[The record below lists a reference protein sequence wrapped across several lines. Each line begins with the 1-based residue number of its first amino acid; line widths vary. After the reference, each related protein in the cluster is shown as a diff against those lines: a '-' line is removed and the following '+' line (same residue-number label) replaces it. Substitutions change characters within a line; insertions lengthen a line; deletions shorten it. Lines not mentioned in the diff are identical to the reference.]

1 MNLIPYRKRPV
12 KEIAM
17 KITRVEPIFC
27 DGGWCAWTYVKIQTD
42 AGVTGYGECTD
53 WGNPIGVA
61 GCIRDLERVL
71 LGKDPLANGKLYG
84 DMYWLTKQSPGGVAQ
99 KAMAGIDV
107 ALWDIKGKALG
118 VPVYTLLGGPVRD
131 RIRLYWSHCSTYRAR
146 YSELLGTPPLKT
158 MQDITNLSREAV
170 SRGYTALKT
179 NIVVPGEPAHVIG
192 SQDSNL
198 SSETLAATVNLIRT
212 FREAVGDKVDI
223 GLDVNFN
230 FRTEGFIKIARALEP
245 FNLMWLELDTYDPEA
260 LLQVKEASHIP
271 ICSAENLFTM
281 RGYKPFL
288 DRHAMDIAMI
298 DISWNGLSEGMR
310 IAALADINEI
320 MVAPHNFYSHLSTF
334 ACTHFCATVPNMKIM
349 EIDVDSAPWRDDI
362 VTDLPVIEKGYIK
375 ISQKPGLGTE
385 LNEKEI
391 AKHPWPK

>member
-1 MNLIPYRKRPV
+1 
-12 KEIAM
+12 M

-53 WGNPIGVA
+53 WGNPLGVA
-61 GCIRDLERVL
+61 GCVRDLERVL
-71 LGKDPLANGKLYG
+71 LGKDPLANGKLYW
-84 DMYWLTKQSPGGVAQ
+84 DMYWLTKQSPGGIAQ

-146 YSELLGTPPLKT
+146 YPALLGTPPLRT
-158 MQDITNLSREAV
+158 MQDISDLGKEV
-170 SRGYTALKT
+170 VKRGYTALKT
-179 NIVVPGEPAHVIG
+179 NIVVPGEPARVVG

-198 SSETLAATVNLIRT
+198 SNETLEATVNLIRT

-230 FRTEGFIKIARALEP
+230 FRMEGFIRLARALEP
-245 FNLMWLELDTYDPEA
+245 FKLMWLELDTYDPEA
-260 LLQVKEASHIP
+260 LLQVKEASPIP
-271 ICSAENLFTM
+271 ICSAENLFGM
-281 RGYKPFL
+281 RGYKPFF

-298 DISWNGLSEGMR
+298 DISWNGLTEGMK
-310 IAALADINEI
+310 IAELANISEI

-334 ACTHFCATVPNMKIM
+334 ACTHFCSTVLNMKIM
-349 EIDVDSAPWRDDI
+349 ETDVDSAPWRDDI
-362 VTDLPVIEKGYIK
+362 VTDLPVIENGYIK
-375 ISQKPGLGTE
+375 IPQKPGLGTE
-385 LNEKEI
+385 LNEREV